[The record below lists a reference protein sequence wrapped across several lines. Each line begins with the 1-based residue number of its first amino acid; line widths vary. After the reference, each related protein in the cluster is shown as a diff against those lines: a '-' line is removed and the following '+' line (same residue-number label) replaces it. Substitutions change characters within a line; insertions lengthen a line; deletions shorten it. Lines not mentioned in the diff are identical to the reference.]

1 MDSNNMS
8 KMINRTPR
16 AGLRTAVSPDDSG
29 VQLPGVQ
36 VDHRE
41 RGRGEAF
48 TETSQHS
55 PEDLHICGETHL
67 ESLLVSAAELI
78 SDPFSNEF
86 IYSSINYQRILQ
98 LNSLIWLFYTF

>member
-1 MDSNNMS
+1 MLSSERPNLVRHVGLDSMFDGLQS

-16 AGLRTAVSPDDSG
+16 AGLKTAVSPDDSG

-36 VDHRE
+36 VDHCE

-78 SDPFSNEF
+78 SDQFSN
-86 IYSSINYQRILQ
+86 
-98 LNSLIWLFYTF
+98 

>member
-1 MDSNNMS
+1 
-8 KMINRTPR
+8 MINRTPR
-16 AGLRTAVSPDDSG
+16 AGLKTAVSPDDSG

-78 SDPFSNEF
+78 SDQFRNGF
-86 IYSSINYQRILQ
+86 IYNSIN
-98 LNSLIWLFYTF
+98 